1 VLLLACSVQI
11 CLDLVW
17 TLGISTDWQTNVE
30 SCSEGG
36 SLPTKHPESL
46 GMVVSLCNA
55 CFPLR
60 HLHLTTIHKLLLK
73 QLKQPELLK
82 YIEEHS
88 NSMIPQV
95 YEDNP
100 ALGKWVNRQ
109 RTKYKANNF
118 FAWAHIGKLN
128 EVGFCGMVK
137 KLFA

>member
-1 VLLLACSVQI
+1 MFSFAASASNNNINFCSNNI
-11 CLDLVW
+11 
-17 TLGISTDWQTNVE
+17 
-30 SCSEGG
+30 
-36 SLPTKHPESL
+36 
-46 GMVVSLCNA
+46 
-55 CFPLR
+55 
-60 HLHLTTIHKLLLK
+60 
-73 QLKQPELLK
+73 KQPELLK

-118 FAWAHIGKLN
+118 SPERIEKLN